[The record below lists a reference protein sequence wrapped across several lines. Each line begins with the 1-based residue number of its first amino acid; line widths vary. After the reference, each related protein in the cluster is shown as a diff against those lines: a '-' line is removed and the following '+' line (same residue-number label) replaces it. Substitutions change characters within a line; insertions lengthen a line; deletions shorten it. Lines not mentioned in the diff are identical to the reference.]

1 MFKQPSVNQIAS
13 AYQGNPAPLAQKVQQ
28 DKQQNGGIPQDL
40 RQLLALNDITQG
52 RNAIG
57 IQQAL
62 QAPAQMPT
70 VAQSLQERARQ
81 AIQAQLMQQ
90 MQQQQAKEGQ
100 PGIVPPNTPR
110 PPMQAQ
116 GIDNL
121 PTNVGEQYARG
132 GIIGF
137 SEPTEENNNSLVKDE
152 SLLDRYGTAP
162 KIAAAI
168 GVPLW
173 AYKQAADFLAV
184 TGTNASVKE
193 VATALAKQG
202 VKNTASGAYNLGK
215 TVVSAPG
222 AAILAGGIPATQF
235 TADVMKNNPKLRESY
250 TENYMQGAMDPDNAL
265 GAAILNESAK
275 TEDKKQKAIQAAAP
289 DQSVVPYGQTK
300 VNLSNVLSSE
310 NKSKSQPNRVNTETQ
325 SNVDNAPLPGGLSDL
340 AALQST
346 GVGNKYLQ
354 DQLAKNQ
361 AFKPED
367 FKKKYLEEV
376 GPKDLSIY
384 DQTAEELKA
393 RKERLNNPQT
403 GYDSLMEYLGQIAQG
418 HGARNWMQ
426 AGAMGAANVNALQKQ
441 RQAEQDVLMDKILDL
456 GAKKKE
462 AQYNERLGMF
472 NLTKAEQDR
481 IIEKSTEIAG
491 KLNLSEDKQKELTQN
506 MMLEKM
512 REKVKY
518 DEMKNQRT
526 VASIGAQDRDQLMNR
541 AKALMAVDKTLS
553 LEEAMKRAAL
563 AAGAASLENAD
574 VKKLAAFDNAKAD
587 LKKQYPE
594 WSMPDT
600 PEGRKV
606 RERYD
611 KELKDIKT
619 QYNMTGGI
627 DTLPSAAKP
636 IPAGAGPNDLSVG
649 TVYQT
654 ARGPAKWNGK
664 AFDPVQ

>member
-52 RNAIG
+52 RNAVAS
-57 IQQAL
+57 QQAL

-100 PGIVPPNTPR
+100 LGMVPPNTPR

-137 SEPTEENNNSLVKDE
+137 DGTGTSQFVQDIAKIPQAFDDMKERAREEDRIKQEQDKRMEQYRQDRLAAQQKTSFFNYLFGSPEREKEGQTKLTELSNAQPSNSAPAVERGRPTMINDPR
-152 SLLDRYGTAP
+152 LDANYNTTPTGPGAP
-162 KIAAAI
+162 K
-168 GVPLW
+168 P
-173 AYKQAADFLAV
+173 
-184 TGTNASVKE
+184 
-193 VATALAKQG
+193 ATEI
-202 VKNTASGAYNLGK
+202 NTASVAKPVSQRVNA
-215 TVVSAPG
+215 TTTDSAP
-222 AAILAGGIPATQF
+222 
-235 TADVMKNNPKLRESY
+235 M
-250 TENYMQGAMDPDNAL
+250 
-265 GAAILNESAK
+265 
-275 TEDKKQKAIQAAAP
+275 
-289 DQSVVPYGQTK
+289 
-300 VNLSNVLSSE
+300 
-310 NKSKSQPNRVNTETQ
+310 
-325 SNVDNAPLPGGLSDL
+325 PGGLADL
-340 AALQST
+340 ASLQST

-361 AFKPED
+361 KFDPEEFKQ
-367 FKKKYLEEV
+367 KYLKEV
-376 GPKDLSIY
+376 GRKDLSIY

-393 RKERLNNPQT
+393 RKERLNAPKE

-418 HGARNWMQ
+418 GGGRNWME
-426 AGAMGAANVNALQKQ
+426 AGAKGAAGVNALRKQ
-441 RQAEQDVLMDKILDL
+441 RQSEQDVLMDKILDL

-462 AQYNERLGMF
+462 AEYGERLGMF
-472 NLTKAEQDR
+472 NLTKAEQDK
-481 IIEKSTEIAG
+481 ITKESTEVAG
-491 KLNLSEDKQKELTQN
+491 KLGLSEDKQRELAQN
-506 MMLEKM
+506 MAIEKM
-512 REKVKY
+512 REKVEY
-518 DEMKNQRT
+518 DRMANQVK
-526 VASIGAQDRDQLMNR
+526 VANIGAQDRDQLMNR
-541 AKALMAVDKTLS
+541 AKALMAVDKTLT

-563 AAGAASLENAD
+563 AAGAASLESVDARQNKD
-574 VKKLAAFDNAKAD
+574 YIAAKNKIDERFQYLISDTPYGKQQKTLYDTAIAD
-587 LKKQYPE
+587 LNRTYGV
-594 WSMPDT
+594 S
-600 PEGRKV
+600 
-606 RERYD
+606 
-611 KELKDIKT
+611 
-619 QYNMTGGI
+619 GGI
-627 DTLPSAAKP
+627 NTLSSAAKP